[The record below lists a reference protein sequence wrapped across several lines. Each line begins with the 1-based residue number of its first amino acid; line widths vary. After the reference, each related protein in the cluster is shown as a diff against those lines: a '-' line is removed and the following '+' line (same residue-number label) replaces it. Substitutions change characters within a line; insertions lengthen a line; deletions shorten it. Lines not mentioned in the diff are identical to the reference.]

1 MSANRAVVERHAATT
16 GMQKTRPVHICG
28 MRTGPSAMIK
38 TPSVVAAETAFAA
51 VQTDTSVAAHTAP
64 KRGERREAMK
74 AIETDPI
81 QADRSD
87 HEIILEAKGIRKV
100 FGRGSTA
107 VEALKDITLSV
118 PARSIVALKGRSG
131 SGKTTLL
138 NILCALDEPT
148 EGKVFFR
155 GREIT
160 GLSSKARNAL
170 RRKEIGLVF
179 QSFGLIPF
187 MSAYENVEFGLRIAG
202 VPLKGNREAVER
214 SLERVGMKERMKHRP
229 TELSGGEQQRVAI
242 ARAIAHKPV
251 LLIADEPTAEL
262 DSKMGLQVMRVF
274 RDLVV
279 NVGMTIVMTS
289 HDPGIMELVDHVFEL
304 EDGKIVGHKINESP
318 LL

>member
-1 MSANRAVVERHAATT
+1 MELETSPEETSTMETVPPEDNER
-16 GMQKTRPVHICG
+16 
-28 MRTGPSAMIK
+28 
-38 TPSVVAAETAFAA
+38 EL
-51 VQTDTSVAAHTAP
+51 
-64 KRGERREAMK
+64 
-74 AIETDPI
+74 
-81 QADRSD
+81 
-87 HEIILEAKGIRKV
+87 ILETKGIKRV
-100 FGRGSTA
+100 FGRGATA
-107 VEALKDITLSV
+107 VTALSDINISV
-118 PARSIVALKGRSG
+118 YSRSIVALKGRSG

-138 NILCALDEPT
+138 NILCALDDPT

-202 VPLKGNREAVER
+202 APMKNNRETVER

-242 ARAIAHKPV
+242 ARAIAHEPV
-251 LLIADEPTAEL
+251 MLIADEPTAEL
-262 DSKMGLQVMRVF
+262 DSKMGLQVMKVF
-274 RDLVV
+274 RDLVTHS
-279 NVGMTIVMTS
+279 GMTIVMTT

-304 EDGKIVGHKINESP
+304 EDGKIVSHTINEAP